1 MDWKLLLT
9 TAGTIFLAEL
19 GDKTQILTMTMSA
32 QTSAKWTVFA
42 GAVLGLIGTSL
53 VAVLFADAITRVV
66 PQVWLERAA
75 GVLFLVIGAYT
86 LWKAR

>member
-32 QTSAKWTVFA
+32 QTSAKWTVFV

-75 GVLFLVIGAYT
+75 GILFLVIGAYT